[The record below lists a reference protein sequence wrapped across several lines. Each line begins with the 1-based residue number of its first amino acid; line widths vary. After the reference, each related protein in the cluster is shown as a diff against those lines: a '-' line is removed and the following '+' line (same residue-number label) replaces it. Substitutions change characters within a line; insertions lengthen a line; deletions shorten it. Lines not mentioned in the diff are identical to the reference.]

1 MVQVS
6 LIKFRLKKPIKSP
19 KRKKAQKEKTINV
32 KKEEPTTEL
41 IIPKNSVGY
50 TNKKVDPKS
59 FWNIIELAED
69 ITFEEH
75 SDAIERRIYAVFG
88 DGIEYFVPFY
98 KEKIQDKVVSLVLFE
113 GYFFVRSMPGVID
126 YPDNFRCEY
135 FKGPMRKKQTVVSI
149 TGIKINELKNELKLK
164 LKDRIPKKNQ
174 TVIPKI
180 GIFSNLEGEV
190 ISVDKKNLVAIVK
203 FQYTTRIIEA
213 PISFINLTLR

>member
-1 MVQVS
+1 MS
-6 LIKFRLKKPIKSP
+6 LIKFRLKKSVKSP
-19 KRKKAQKEKTINV
+19 KRKKAQKEKVTIV
-32 KKEEPTTEL
+32 KKEDPVIEL
-41 IIPKNSVGY
+41 VIPRNSVGY

-75 SDAIERRIYAVFG
+75 SDAIERRICAVFG
-88 DGIEYFVPFY
+88 DETEYFVPFY
-98 KEKIQDKVVSLVLFE
+98 KEKIHDKVVSLVLFE
-113 GYFFVRSMPGVID
+113 GYFFVRSIQEIHD
-126 YPDNFRCEY
+126 SPDSFRCEY
-135 FKGPMRKKQTVVSI
+135 FKGPMRKKQTVVAI

-164 LKDRIPKKNQ
+164 LKARIPKKNQ

-180 GIFSNLEGEV
+180 GIFSNLEGVV

-213 PISFINLTLR
+213 PISFINLTLK